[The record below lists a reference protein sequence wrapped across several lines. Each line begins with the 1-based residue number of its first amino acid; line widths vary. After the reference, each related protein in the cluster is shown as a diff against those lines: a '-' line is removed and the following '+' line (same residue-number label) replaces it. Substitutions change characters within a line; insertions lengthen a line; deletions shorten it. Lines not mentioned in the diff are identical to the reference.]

1 MAYYSRDLALVH
13 ACGFG
18 QHGVRATVGT
28 GFGAAE
34 LPPGMRAVTGV
45 RN

>member
-1 MAYYSRDLALVH
+1 MSYYSRDLALLH
-13 ACGFG
+13 ARGLG
-18 QHGVRATVGT
+18 QHADRCAPGI
-28 GFGAAE
+28 